1 MRNTELVEVEVW
13 TLAKTDRG
21 NAVLLRPLEAN
32 RVVPIFIG
40 QLEAQSI
47 LIGMG
52 KVPIPRPLTHDLL
65 LSSFDKLNVIIDR
78 VEITDMQDGIYYAQ
92 IASRQGMK
100 KFVFDSRPS
109 DAISLAVRV
118 GCPVYL
124 AEFIIDET
132 SIPEAMVSPAPEVSP
147 EELEEAL
154 EDELSGD
161 EQAGSP
167 GDEMVDEELD
177 TETSG
182 STDEADKPGNALQN
196 MLARLEAKLDIA
208 VSQENYEDA
217 ARIRDQIQE
226 FLNLRGDEE
235 KG

>member
-1 MRNTELVEVEVW
+1 MCEMRNTGLIEVEVW

-21 NAVLLRPLEAN
+21 SAVLLRPHDSK

-65 LSSFDKLNVIIDR
+65 IHTLERLDVVVDR
-78 VEITDMQDGIYYAQ
+78 IEINDMQDGIYYAQ
-92 IASRQGMK
+92 IATHQGNK
-100 KFVFDSRPS
+100 KFLLDSRPS
-109 DAISLAVRV
+109 DAISIAVRLD
-118 GCPVYL
+118 CPVYI

-132 SIPEAMVSPAPEVSP
+132 SIPESMVTPVPEVSP

-154 EDELSGD
+154 E
-161 EQAGSP
+161 
-167 GDEMVDEELD
+167 EELD
-177 TETSG
+177 ITEDDLDDIIAETEG
-182 STDEADKPGNALQN
+182 LTAPADSADPTPYQDVL
-196 MLARLEAKLDIA
+196 AKLEQRLDLA
-208 VSQENYEDA
+208 VEQENYEEA

-226 FLNLRGDEE
+226 MQNLKKPNQE
-235 KG
+235 

>member
-21 NAVLLRPLEAN
+21 NAVLLRPMEAN

-132 SIPEAMVSPAPEVSP
+132 SIPEAMVSSVSEVSP

-161 EQAGSP
+161 EEAGSP
-167 GDEMVDEELD
+167 GEAVAGLSSEEE
-177 TETSG
+177 TEAA
-182 STDEADKPGNALQN
+182 EAAEQPGKALEN
-196 MLARLEAKLDIA
+196 MLARLEARLDIA
-208 VSQENYEDA
+208 VNQENYEEA

-235 KG
+235 KP